1 MEPEKVKSFLLITAF
16 LFLAH
21 FFLMEGTVFAYSDE
35 VNRLAEK
42 LICTCGCDTMLV
54 SDCECEAAAQMKDFI
69 QEKLDSGVKPD
80 EILDILVKTYG
91 EKILAEPRRE
101 GFGLVAWVTPFLA
114 LLAGLLIV
122 AFLIRIWT
130 SKRKVK
136 TKPSAAT
143 SSTERKYRK
152 KIEEELEKWT

>member
-1 MEPEKVKSFLLITAF
+1 MRSRRAKSLLLIGVF
-16 LFLAH
+16 LFLTY
-21 FFLMEGTVFAYSDE
+21 FFLLEGIALAYSDE
-35 VNRLAEK
+35 VNRLAGK

-80 EILDILVKTYG
+80 EVLDILVKTYG

-114 LLAGLLIV
+114 LLFGLFVV
-122 AFLIRIWT
+122 AFLIKTWT
-130 SKRKVK
+130 SKRKVEI
-136 TKPSAAT
+136 KPSSGT
-143 SSTERKYRK
+143 SSTEKKYRK
-152 KIEEELEKWT
+152 KIEEELKKWT